1 MLRPRLRRRLSP
13 NPTNPNHPV
22 FAMSPSRSL
31 LVFALCLSLGSSLF
45 AINHSTGFVALNKI
59 EPDPAPAL
67 KADQGWAEIVVANPR
82 ALLGKIVSADLQLD
96 DSCILV
102 AKNGTYSVYRV
113 KPGKHTITLLSGL
126 VRFGTVGDE
135 AWTKLQSGQ
144 DLKEAE
150 KILVKG
156 RVGGFD
162 ERVALAQ
169 WANAH
174 TPDLVVAGDLQLFRY
189 GREKKDNV
197 VVVERN
203 FLAEQPVRPE
213 GRNYRLVRRAGHTT
227 LPQGNNVFA
236 FLQQDV
242 DLAPG
247 ARLYFTVVERAYIC
261 GPILRET
268 DAATFQDLVTKK
280 AIKES
285 EPLWFTVRPREEK
298 AK

>member
-1 MLRPRLRRRLSP
+1 MSSRRII
-13 NPTNPNHPV
+13 PT
-22 FAMSPSRSL
+22 
-31 LVFALCLSLGSSLF
+31 LVLCLAFGSSLF
-45 AINHSTGFVALNKI
+45 AVNHSAGFLALNKI

-67 KADQGWAEIVVANPR
+67 KAEQGWAEIVVANPR
-82 ALLGKIVSADLQLD
+82 AMLGKIVSADLQVD
-96 DSCILV
+96 GSGILV

-113 KPGKHTITLLSGL
+113 KPGRHTITLLSGL

-135 AWTKLQSGQ
+135 AWAKLQTGQ

-169 WANAH
+169 WANTH
-174 TPDLVVAGDLQLFRY
+174 TPDLVVAGDLQLFRH

-213 GRNYRLVRRAGHTT
+213 GRNYRLVRRAGNTT

-236 FLQQDV
+236 FLEQDV

-247 ARLYFTVVERAYIC
+247 SRLYFTVVERAYIC

-268 DAATFQDLVTKK
+268 DAATFDALVAKK
-280 AIKES
+280 EIKES
-285 EPLWFTVRPREEK
+285 EPLWFVARPREEK
-298 AK
+298 RTGK

>member
-1 MLRPRLRRRLSP
+1 M
-13 NPTNPNHPV
+13 HC
-22 FAMSPSRSL
+22 RSL
-31 LVFALCLSLGSSLF
+31 LLALGLSLAF
-45 AINHSTGFVALNKI
+45 ASTASAVTHSAGFVVFNKI
-59 EPDPAPAL
+59 ESDPAPAL
-67 KADQGWAEIVVANPR
+67 RAEQGWAEIVVANPR
-82 ALLGKIVSADLQLD
+82 AMLGKIVSADLQVD
-96 DSCILV
+96 DSCLLV

-113 KPGKHTITLLSGL
+113 KPGRHTLTALSGL
-126 VRFGTVGDE
+126 VRLGTISDE
-135 AWTKLQSGQ
+135 AWEKLKSGQ

-162 ERVALAQ
+162 DRVALAE
-169 WANAH
+169 WVGAH
-174 TPDLVVAGDLQLFRY
+174 APDLVVGGDVQLFRH
-189 GREKKDNV
+189 GREKKANV
-197 VVVERN
+197 LAVERN

-213 GRNYRLVRRAGHTT
+213 GRNYRLVRRAGNTT

-247 ARLYFTVVERAYIC
+247 ARLYFTVVERAYVC

-268 DAATFQDLVTKK
+268 DAATFDALVAKK

-285 EPLWFTVRPREEK
+285 EPLWFVARPREEK
-298 AK
+298 SRGK

>member
-1 MLRPRLRRRLSP
+1 MRCP
-13 NPTNPNHPV
+13 
-22 FAMSPSRSL
+22 SL
-31 LVFALCLSLGSSLF
+31 LLVLGLSFAF
-45 AINHSTGFVALNKI
+45 ASTASAVTHSAGFVVFNKI
-59 EPDPAPAL
+59 DPDPAPTLRAE
-67 KADQGWAEIVVANPR
+67 QGWAEIVVANPR
-82 ALLGKIVSADLQLD
+82 AMLGKIVSANLQVD
-96 DSCILV
+96 DSCVLI

-113 KPGKHTITLLSGL
+113 KPGRHTLTTLSGL
-126 VRFGTVGDE
+126 VRLGTVSDE
-135 AWTKLQSGQ
+135 AWEKLKSGH

-162 ERVALAQ
+162 ERVALVY
-169 WANAH
+169 WADSH
-174 TPDLVVAGDLQLFRY
+174 VPDLVVGGDLQLFRH
-189 GREKKDNV
+189 GREEKGNV

-213 GRNYRLVRRAGHTT
+213 GRNYRLVRRAGKTT

-242 DLAPG
+242 ELAPG
-247 ARLYFTVVERAYIC
+247 ARLYFTVVERAYVC

-268 DAATFQDLVTKK
+268 DAATFDALVAKK

-285 EPLWFTVRPREEK
+285 EPLWFIARPREEK
-298 AK
+298 SRGK

>member
-1 MLRPRLRRRLSP
+1 MRCP
-13 NPTNPNHPV
+13 
-22 FAMSPSRSL
+22 SL
-31 LVFALCLSLGSSLF
+31 LFALGLSFVAASTAS
-45 AINHSTGFVALNKI
+45 AVNHSAGFVAFNKI

-67 KADQGWAEIVVANPR
+67 RADQGWAEIVVANPR
-82 ALLGKIVSADLQLD
+82 AMLGKIVSADLQVD
-96 DSCILV
+96 DSCIIV

-113 KPGKHTITLLSGL
+113 KPGRHTVTMLSGL
-126 VRFGTVGDE
+126 VRFGTVSDE
-135 AWTKLQSGQ
+135 AWAKLQSGQ

-162 ERVALAQ
+162 ERVALAE
-169 WANAH
+169 WANTHA
-174 TPDLVVAGDLQLFRY
+174 PDLVVGGDLQLFRH
-189 GREKKDNV
+189 GREKKDTV

-213 GRNYRLVRRAGHTT
+213 GRNYRLVRRAGKTT

-242 DLAPG
+242 ELAPG
-247 ARLYFTVVERAYIC
+247 TRLYFTVVERAYVC

-268 DAATFQDLVTKK
+268 DAATFDALVAKK

-285 EPLWFTVRPREEK
+285 APLWFVARPREEK
-298 AK
+298 GQ

>member
-1 MLRPRLRRRLSP
+1 MHCRRLLLALGLS
-13 NPTNPNHPV
+13 
-22 FAMSPSRSL
+22 FA
-31 LVFALCLSLGSSLF
+31 FAATVS
-45 AINHSTGFVALNKI
+45 AVTHSAGFVVFNKI
-59 EPDPAPAL
+59 DPDPAPAL
-67 KADQGWAEIVVANPR
+67 RAEQGWAEIVVANPR
-82 ALLGKIVSADLQLD
+82 AMLGKIVSADLQVD

-113 KPGKHTITLLSGL
+113 KPGRHTLTTLSGL
-126 VRFGTVGDE
+126 VRLGTLSDE
-135 AWTKLQSGQ
+135 AWEKLKSGQ

-162 ERVALAQ
+162 ERVALAK
-169 WANAH
+169 WVGTHA
-174 TPDLVVAGDLQLFRY
+174 PDLVVGGDVQLFRY

-197 VVVERN
+197 LAVERN
-203 FLAEQPVRPE
+203 FLAEQSARPE
-213 GRNYRLVRRAGHTT
+213 GRNYRLVRRAGNTT

-242 DLAPG
+242 DLAAG

-268 DAATFQDLVTKK
+268 DAATFDALVAKK

-285 EPLWFTVRPREEK
+285 EPLWFVTRPREEK
-298 AK
+298 RRGK